1 MIVTLTPNPS
11 VDRTVFLD
19 ALMRGSVNRSV
30 RSWSEPS
37 GKGVN
42 VALALHA
49 HGYRC
54 GPCCRSAVRSAL
66 SFVRCSKHAGL
77 DTVVVPIAGEIRSN
91 ISLTQ
96 ADGTV
101 TKINESGP
109 CLERRRR
116 PTALIDAVDRQSRR
130 RGLAGVRGKLC
141 PPACR
146 SIWYAQLVELGH
158 RRQVNVVV
166 DSSGPPLAASLPA
179 GPDLIKPN
187 EHELAELVGGDLD
200 TLGDVIDAAE
210 DIRRR
215 GVRSGAGQPRSRRRD
230 PASMRPGPSTAEA
243 PVTRVVS
250 TVGAGD
256 ALLAGYLSTGSTR
269 EHRLATALQW
279 GAAAVQHEG
288 TLFTPVDAPVDVS
301 IHESVDRARRLHNH
315 EPAPTIA
322 GPDRE
327 QQPDSAPARTRSHN

>member
-1 MIVTLTPNPS
+1 MILTVTPNPS
-11 VDRTVFLD
+11 VDRTVFLE
-19 ALMRGSVNRSV
+19 ALIRGSVNRSV

-42 VALALHA
+42 VALALGA
-49 HGYRC
+49 HGN
-54 GPCCRSAVRSAL
+54 SARAVLPIGGSVGAQLRQML
-66 SFVRCSKHAGL
+66 KQAGL
-77 DTVVVPIAGEIRSN
+77 DTVEVAVAGEIRSN
-91 ISLTQ
+91 VSLTQ

-101 TKINESGP
+101 TKINEAGP
-109 CLERRRR
+109 CLDDAE
-116 PTALIDAVDRQSRR
+116 TAALIDAVTGNLDDADWLVCAGS
-130 RGLAGVRGKLC
+130 LPAGVPIDL
-141 PPACR
+141 
-146 SIWYAQLVELGH
+146 YAQLTELGH

-210 DIRRR
+210 EIRRR
-215 GVRSGAGQPRSRRRD
+215 GVGAVL
-230 PASMRPGPSTAEA
+230 ASLGADGVILLDAAGALYAEA

-279 GAAAVQHEG
+279 AAAAVQHEG

-301 IHESVDRARRLHNH
+301 IHESVNRARRLHNH

-322 GPDRE
+322 GP
-327 QQPDSAPARTRSHN
+327 RS